1 MKKTALIGLLG
12 IWYLVSALISKPF
25 LPPPHTVIIHSLSQL
40 VSGDLA
46 GHLLISL
53 YRITAA
59 MLISMLLAVPL
70 AIAAGR
76 IRIIDHL
83 VSPSARLLYPIPKA
97 ALLPLIM
104 LFFGLG
110 DASKIILIALI
121 IFFQLFFVVRDASAG
136 IDSRYID
143 SIVSLGARKRDVLIH
158 VLIPSIL
165 PGLFTALRI
174 SSGTAAAVLF
184 LAETFASVTG
194 LGWYIIDAWARLDYH
209 DMYAGIV
216 CLSLVGSALFV
227 LFDACERRFC
237 SWRTI

>member
-1 MKKTALIGLLG
+1 MKKIALIGLLG
-12 IWYLVSALISKPF
+12 IWYLVSALISKSF
-25 LPPPHTVIIHSLSQL
+25 LPPPHTVIVHTVSQL
-40 VSGDLA
+40 FSGNLA
-46 GHLLISL
+46 GHLLISF

-59 MLISMLLAVPL
+59 MLISMVLAVPL

-76 IRIIDHL
+76 IRIVDHL
-83 VSPSARLLYPIPKA
+83 ISPSARLLYPIPKA

-143 SIVSLGARKRDVLIH
+143 SIVSLGAGRRDILVH
-158 VLIPSIL
+158 VLIPSVL

-184 LAETFASVTG
+184 LAETFASITG
-194 LGWYIIDAWARLDYH
+194 LGWYIIDAWARLDYY

-227 LFDACERRFC
+227 LFDVCERRFC
-237 SWRTI
+237 GWRT

>member
-1 MKKTALIGLLG
+1 MKKIALIGLLG
-12 IWYLVSALISKPF
+12 IWYLASALISKSF
-25 LPPPHTVIIHSLSQL
+25 LPPPHTVIVHTVSQL
-40 VSGDLA
+40 FSGNLA
-46 GHLLISL
+46 GHLLISF

-59 MLISMLLAVPL
+59 MLISMVLAVPL

-76 IRIIDHL
+76 IRIVDHL
-83 VSPSARLLYPIPKA
+83 ISPSARLLYPIPKA

-143 SIVSLGARKRDVLIH
+143 SIVSLGAGRRDILVH
-158 VLIPSIL
+158 VLIPSVL

-184 LAETFASVTG
+184 LAETFASITG
-194 LGWYIIDAWARLDYH
+194 LGWYIIDAWARLDYY

-227 LFDACERRFC
+227 LFDVCERRFC
-237 SWRTI
+237 GWRT

>member
-1 MKKTALIGLLG
+1 MKKIALIGMIAL
-12 IWYLVSALISKPF
+12 WYLLSIVLSKPF
-25 LPPPHTVIIHSLSQL
+25 LPLPHIVLMHTVSQL
-40 VSGDLA
+40 FSGDLTA
-46 GHLLISL
+46 HLLISL
-53 YRITAA
+53 YRIAAA
-59 MLISMLLAVPL
+59 MLISLILAVPL

-76 IRIIDHL
+76 VRTIDNL

-143 SIVSLGARKRDVLIH
+143 SIHSLGAGRRDVIIH
-158 VLIPSIL
+158 VLIPSVL

-184 LAETFASVTG
+184 LAETFASITG
-194 LGWYIIDAWARLDYH
+194 LGWYIIDAWARLDYP

-216 CLSLVGSALFV
+216 CLSLVGSALFI
-227 LFDACERRFC
+227 LFDFCERIFC
-237 SWRTI
+237 SWRR